1 MGRARYGRRLL
12 DPRHIKLTDHGD
24 EADASAITPQKNTRH
39 ESDWIMTTDH
49 MTEITQQSEAR
60 VRVWDLFVRVFHWT
74 VAVAFF
80 VAYFTED
87 DLLTVHVWAGYTIG
101 VLVVMRILWGFVGP
115 KHARFSDF
123 VCGPFKAWKYVIDL
137 ITFRARRY
145 AGHSPAGGVMV
156 LLLLAGLLATVW
168 TGLELH
174 AVENNAGP
182 LAAVSTEGRAIAVVA
197 PIPLAF
203 ASEDEREA
211 DESEDGNEFWEEL
224 HEVAANL
231 TLFLVI
237 LHVAGVVLASLVH
250 RENLVRSMV
259 TGFKKVG

>member
-1 MGRARYGRRLL
+1 MTTKSITTANA
-12 DPRHIKLTDHGD
+12 GD
-24 EADASAITPQKNTRH
+24 E
-39 ESDWIMTTDH
+39 TT
-49 MTEITQQSEAR
+49 R

-74 VAVAFF
+74 VVVAFF

-87 DLLTVHVWAGYTIG
+87 NLLTVHVWAGYTIG

-123 VCGPFKAWKYVIDL
+123 ICGPLKAWNYFIGL
-137 ITFRARRY
+137 ITFRAKRY
-145 AGHSPAGGVMV
+145 VGHSPAGGIMV

-182 LAAVSTEGRAIAVVA
+182 LAAVSTESPTAAIVA

-203 ASEDEREA
+203 ASEDERDAVEG
-211 DESEDGNEFWEEL
+211 ENGEKEEFWEEL
-224 HEVAANL
+224 HELLANL

-250 RENLVRSMV
+250 RENLVRSMI
-259 TGFKKVG
+259 TGDKKAG

>member
-1 MGRARYGRRLL
+1 MTTKS
-12 DPRHIKLTDHGD
+12 ITTTDAGD
-24 EADASAITPQKNTRH
+24 E
-39 ESDWIMTTDH
+39 TT
-49 MTEITQQSEAR
+49 R
-60 VRVWDLFVRVFHWT
+60 VRVWDLFVRMFHWT
-74 VAVAFF
+74 VVVAFF

-123 VCGPFKAWKYVIDL
+123 VCGPFKAWKYLIDL

-145 AGHSPAGGVMV
+145 VGHSPAGGVMV
-156 LLLLAGLLATVW
+156 LLLLTGLLATVW

-182 LAAVSTEGRAIAVVA
+182 LATVSAESPAAAIVA

-203 ASEDEREA
+203 ASEDERE
-211 DESEDGNEFWEEL
+211 DSEGENGEKEEFWEEL
-224 HEVAANL
+224 HEVLANL
-231 TLFLVI
+231 TLFLVV
-237 LHVAGVVLASLVH
+237 LHVGGVVLASLVH
-250 RENLVRSMV
+250 RENLVRSMI
-259 TGFKKVG
+259 TGGKKAG